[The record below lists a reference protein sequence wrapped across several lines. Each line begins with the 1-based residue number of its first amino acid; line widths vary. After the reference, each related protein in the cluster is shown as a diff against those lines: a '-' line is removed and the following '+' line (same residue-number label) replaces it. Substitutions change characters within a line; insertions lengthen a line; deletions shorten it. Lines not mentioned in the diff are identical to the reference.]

1 MNEGITEEKLGD
13 GTGGSCDSKEGW
25 ELAGGQ
31 EDPGLSCSR
40 GDDEHYGI
48 WLNTMF
54 CLARGAAQ
62 QTPRH

>member
-31 EDPGLSCSR
+31 EDPAMDREAWWAPVRGIAKSRTRLS
-40 GDDEHYGI
+40 D
-48 WLNTMF
+48 
-54 CLARGAAQ
+54 
-62 QTPRH
+62 